1 MARKL
6 SIEERAK
13 AKLGYFW
20 DIVPEEAREK
30 ARQEVKAEDE
40 RRGEATEARRC
51 GVSGFSF

>member
-6 SIEERAK
+6 TLEERAK

-20 DIVPEEAREK
+20 DILPEEAREK
-30 ARQEVKAEDE
+30 ARREVKAEDE

-51 GVSGFSF
+51 GGLDFSL